1 VNRET
6 KRMMQRQ
13 GQDPDGEGASQ
24 RKGTATATRR
34 TPPKREPFRPG
45 RFLGEVRTELRQ
57 VAWPTRSETINYTIV
72 TLTTLIL
79 LIILI
84 FILNYVFSKG
94 VFWLFNA

>member
-1 VNRET
+1 
-6 KRMMQRQ
+6 
-13 GQDPDGEGASQ
+13 
-24 RKGTATATRR
+24 
-34 TPPKREPFRPG
+34 
-45 RFLGEVRTELRQ
+45 
-57 VAWPTRSETINYTIV
+57 V